1 MEPFSVLKKLYPI
14 IASWD
19 REQGQEDGD
28 KPKPFSMEKS
38 LFRMVV
44 VYAKC
49 QALYTLPLSI
59 PEWKSLT
66 LNTIPDI

>member
-1 MEPFSVLKKLYPI
+1 
-14 IASWD
+14 
-19 REQGQEDGD
+19 
-28 KPKPFSMEKS
+28 MEKS